1 MNHREPADPAATTVD
16 HPDAGADRRR
26 VAGIA
31 QGAVLILGGMLPT
44 MAVIA
49 LVPALPALLRHF
61 AHARHA
67 QLIVPLMISA
77 PGLMVA
83 VLAPLAG
90 QVIDRLGRRNIL
102 LLAGLVYPVAGVAPF
117 FLDALTP
124 TFACRIAVGV
134 AEAFILTGV
143 NALIGDYFEE
153 RGRRTLLATQ
163 AFVMPVL
170 TTLLLMLAGRLTGW
184 VWDGSFLVYLLAL
197 PVFLGFAGYVFE
209 PPRAGRRP
217 VRAEPVIPAFG
228 QVLRISGGFGLST
241 LLASVFFFAC
251 VIQGAIAFEAIGVA
265 SPQRIGVLLGIAN
278 LGSPAGAIVFAL
290 LGKTAPKRLA
300 SVVFGMIGVGL
311 LLMGVART
319 GTGMTGAMFVAE
331 IGAGMLVATF
341 ILWAHSVLPADWRG
355 RGMGLWC
362 SCFYLGEF
370 LAPVAFAA
378 ARAATGRTL
387 GAFALLGVASMV
399 CGVAVLVSAGRRP
412 AARGS

>member
-1 MNHREPADPAATTVD
+1 MSQREPADPAATTAD
-16 HPDAGADRRR
+16 RPDAREHRRG

-49 LVPALPALLRHF
+49 LVPALPALLEHF
-61 AHARHA
+61 ARDRHA
-67 QLIVPLMISA
+67 QLIVPMMIST

-90 QVIDRLGRRNIL
+90 QLIDRLGRRNIL
-102 LLAGLVYPVAGVAPF
+102 LLAGVVYPVAGVAPF
-117 FLDALTP
+117 FLHALT
-124 TFACRIAVGV
+124 TMFACRIAVGV
-134 AEAFILTGV
+134 TEAFILTGV
-143 NALIGDYFEE
+143 NALIGDYFQE

-184 VWDGSFLVYLLAL
+184 MWDGSFLVYLLAL
-197 PVFLGFAGYVFE
+197 PVFLGFVLYVFE
-209 PPRAGRRP
+209 PPQARRAP
-217 VRAEPVIPAFG
+217 ARADRMMPAPG
-228 QVLRISGGFGLST
+228 QVLRISAGFGLAT

-251 VIQGAIAFEAIGVA
+251 VIQGAIAFKAIGVA

-278 LGSPAGAIVFAL
+278 LGSPAGAIVLAVL
-290 LGKTAPKRLA
+290 RKAAPKRLA
-300 SVVFGMIGVGL
+300 SVVFVMIGAGL
-311 LLMGVART
+311 LLMGLART
-319 GTGMTGAMFVAE
+319 GVGMTGAMFVAE

-341 ILWAHSVLPADWRG
+341 ILWAHSVLPADLRG

-378 ARAATGRTL
+378 ARAATGRAL

-399 CGVAVLVSAGRRP
+399 CGLGLLLAAGRRP
-412 AARGS
+412 AALGS